1 MVIHTEPFVPK
12 LIQYSMKAM
21 TTQHNKADKPKTG
34 QVCQTTKIQYQSNF
48 GGLQN

>member
-1 MVIHTEPFVPK
+1 
-12 LIQYSMKAM
+12 MKAM